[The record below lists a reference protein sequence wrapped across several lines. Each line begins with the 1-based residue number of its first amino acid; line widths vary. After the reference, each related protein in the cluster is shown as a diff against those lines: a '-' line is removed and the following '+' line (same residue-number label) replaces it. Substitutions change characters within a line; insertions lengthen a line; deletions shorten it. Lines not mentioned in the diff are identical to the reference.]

1 MTLTQL
7 TVGSDWLTPICSTT
21 EQYKHIKA
29 CTRQTDQHTIFFFS
43 YVLLGLFLL
52 QKSGYMKES
61 ALMCL
66 YCSVVLQV
74 GVSQSDSTV
83 SCVNVIS
90 VLWPF

>member
-7 TVGSDWLTPICSTT
+7 TVESDWLTPTCSTT

-29 CTRQTDQHTIFFFS
+29 DSFMYPDFCNKNKPNKTYEKKKIVCWSVWRVH
-43 YVLLGLFLL
+43 
-52 QKSGYMKES
+52 

-66 YCSVVLQV
+66 YCSVVLQM
-74 GVSQSDSTV
+74 GVSQSDPTV